1 MINTLVYDP
10 NYSTKLKNAGKP
22 CSEIS
27 HLSLLTTDLKTIMP
41 GPDAGLRFH
50 ESVTQAIALSLS
62 SGKPLLVAVSST
74 PVGQDAGSLI
84 SLLWDPSVVPVVS
97 EQMVPLA
104 VIEGTQDY
112 TNFTQFVPVDVVPS
126 IYIIRQSKVVDMIKE
141 SEQVNKEALLA
152 RLQDALS
159 NTQSSPAPPT
169 PEVPQSSPHSAPFSA
184 ESVAEAGS
192 ESHPEQSNTSPSR
205 DQPSKPKNTNVT
217 SVSSQQQRY
226 REQIQRQRQ
235 AEAEERKR
243 ILKLVEKDRK
253 ERQTADRQR
262 RLSNDTNATRSKPR
276 AFSNSAECALSIRL
290 FDGTALKHRFSALDS
305 MDVVRQ
311 WVDSNRTDG
320 DGPYSFH
327 QPITKHTFSTGD
339 EVKTLRDLE
348 LTPSAALVLKPAS
361 NYASAYAGSPSSWL
375 QKGTQVVGNAL
386 YNFLGL
392 GYDPHSPPSSSSASE
407 ASSRAGSPEPGNVHT
422 FRPHDDRTTY
432 NGNQLSLQDNDAP

>member
-1 MINTLVYDP
+1 
-10 NYSTKLKNAGKP
+10 
-22 CSEIS
+22 
-27 HLSLLTTDLKTIMP
+27 MP
-41 GPDAGLRFH
+41 GPDEGLRFH
-50 ESVTQAIALSLS
+50 ESVSQAIALSLS

-74 PVGQDAGSLI
+74 PVGPDAGSLI

-104 VIEGTQDY
+104 VNEGTQDY

-126 IYIIRQSKVVDMIKE
+126 IYIIHQSKVVDMIKE
-141 SEQVNKEALLA
+141 SEQVNKEALLT
-152 RLQDALS
+152 RLQDALNNS
-159 NTQSSPAPPT
+159 EPSPAPAAPAAPSVNNTQSSPAPAEPT
-169 PEVPQSSPHSAPFSA
+169 EPAVPQSTPQSAASTAEPVTEPA
-184 ESVAEAGS
+184 TESVAGTGS
-192 ESHPEQSNTSPSR
+192 ESRSEQSSQSHSR
-205 DQPSKPKNTNVT
+205 DLPNKPKPKSTNVSSGGNQKP
-217 SVSSQQQRY
+217 SVSSQQQKY

-235 AEAEERKR
+235 AEVEERKR

-262 RLSNDTNATRSKPR
+262 RLSNDPDSTRSKPR

-339 EVKTLRDLE
+339 EGKTLRDLE

-361 NYASAYAGSPSSWL
+361 NYASAYAGAPSSWL